1 MTLTPPALNEDY
13 FKEYKKLG
21 GKKNRKEYDINLDI
35 FLDHTLEIYVYGNTT
50 KHDTRS
56 KAGYAVMKEAKIT
69 VEEYNLIFESVN
81 NITSYTWG
89 FKMIRPEL
97 HTFKFSPKT
106 KSKEDLKLIKDLEQ
120 LVKTLDLS
128 KTQLTRMALNNL
140 VNLKLYGAD
149 LNHPLN

>member
-50 KHDTRS
+50 KHVTRS

-69 VEEYNLIFESVN
+69 VEEYNLIFESVDN
-81 NITSYTWG
+81 VTSYT
-89 FKMIRPEL
+89 
-97 HTFKFSPKT
+97 
-106 KSKEDLKLIKDLEQ
+106 
-120 LVKTLDLS
+120 
-128 KTQLTRMALNNL
+128 
-140 VNLKLYGAD
+140 
-149 LNHPLN
+149 